1 MAHPAHVLRP
11 ADHLSFPGTTSL
23 LFLPSITNLTRSFPV
38 FMSPFIPAP
47 SISYIYMFPHTR
59 NHLRNTVNA
68 FRLLLK
74 CRRKWNCK
82 SKTNN
87 TAFLHPQRQDGGSAA
102 ILSAVE
108 QPRVDPG
115 GRVWEPSGQRVL
127 SGRHPFCRGKAL
139 QSPQSSLIRVLAIL
153 PGQ

>member
-74 CRRKWNCK
+74 YRFSPSTEARWWISSNSVC
-82 SKTNN
+82 
-87 TAFLHPQRQDGGSAA
+87 GGTTT
-102 ILSAVE
+102 
-108 QPRVDPG
+108 
-115 GRVWEPSGQRVL
+115 GRPWWPCLRTFW
-127 SGRHPFCRGKAL
+127 PA
-139 QSPQSSLIRVLAIL
+139 SPQWTSPFLQRESSSKPTKQSYPRARHTSRSVRVI
-153 PGQ
+153 